1 LASTSCEHLA
11 RDLLRQCVAGGQW
24 SRELLGKLIQE
35 PCSDALFRIVAEG
48 LADRFDPAL
57 CDIYA
62 ELFSEAIAAVEP
74 DLAAGELTR
83 RYHRIRQPRVFDGP
97 PLKRIFVL
105 SRVTLGADV
114 AITSVILDGLKRRFP
129 ETSVALV
136 GLRKNWQL
144 FAADPAIGHVESTYT
159 RSGPIASR
167 LSSRSD
173 LTRILAQPGAVVID
187 PDSRLTQLGLL
198 PVCPEPNYFFF
209 ESRAFG
215 GSSDDPLPELTRR
228 WMAQTFEIDSAT
240 PYAAP
245 GPPPRSHDRRP
256 VATVSLGTGDNPA
269 KRIPGAFEQQLMSM
283 LARRVATIWID
294 KGAGQEEAA
303 RAEQAISGLPPDQ
316 VRVWEGPFAGFAA
329 MIAASDLYVGYDSA
343 GQHVA
348 AAAGVPLISIFA
360 GFASPRM
367 FHRWRPSGRGRVEV
381 IRVDQPD
388 PAGILAEVESALE
401 RLSFHPV

>member
-1 LASTSCEHLA
+1 
-11 RDLLRQCVAGGQW
+11 
-24 SRELLGKLIQE
+24 
-35 PCSDALFRIVAEG
+35 
-48 LADRFDPAL
+48 
-57 CDIYA
+57 
-62 ELFSEAIAAVEP
+62 
-74 DLAAGELTR
+74 
-83 RYHRIRQPRVFDGP
+83 
-97 PLKRIFVL
+97 
-105 SRVTLGADV
+105 
-114 AITSVILDGLKRRFP
+114 
-129 ETSVALV
+129 
-136 GLRKNWQL
+136 
-144 FAADPAIGHVESTYT
+144 
-159 RSGPIASR
+159 
-167 LSSRSD
+167 
-173 LTRILAQPGAVVID
+173 
-187 PDSRLTQLGLL
+187 
-198 PVCPEPNYFFF
+198 
-209 ESRAFG
+209 
-215 GSSDDPLPELTRR
+215 
-228 WMAQTFEIDSAT
+228 
-240 PYAAP
+240 
-245 GPPPRSHDRRP
+245 
-256 VATVSLGTGDNPA
+256 
-269 KRIPGAFEQQLMSM
+269 MSM

>member
-1 LASTSCEHLA
+1 
-11 RDLLRQCVAGGQW
+11 
-24 SRELLGKLIQE
+24 
-35 PCSDALFRIVAEG
+35 
-48 LADRFDPAL
+48 
-57 CDIYA
+57 
-62 ELFSEAIAAVEP
+62 
-74 DLAAGELTR
+74 
-83 RYHRIRQPRVFDGP
+83 
-97 PLKRIFVL
+97 
-105 SRVTLGADV
+105 VTL
-114 AITSVILDGLKRRFP
+114 
-129 ETSVALV
+129 V
-136 GLRKNWQL
+136 GPRKNWQL
-144 FAADPAIGHVESTYT
+144 FAADPAIGHLESAYT

-167 LSSRSD
+167 LSNRSD

-198 PVCPEPNYFFF
+198 PVCPEPDYFFF

-228 WMAQTFEIDSAT
+228 WMAQTFEIDSAR

-245 GPPPRSHDRRP
+245 GPPPRSLDRRP
-256 VATVSLGTGDNPA
+256 LATVSLGIGDNPA

-303 RAEQAISGLPPDQ
+303 RAEQAISGLPPAH
-316 VRVWEGPFAGFAA
+316 VRMWEGPFAGFAA
-329 MIAASDLYVGYDSA
+329 IIAASDLYVGYDSA

-367 FHRWRPSGRGRVEV
+367 FHRWRPSGRSRVEV

-401 RLSFHPV
+401 RLSFRPV